1 MNIKNITMKTLITL
15 VLSLIG
21 IGLFAQ
27 STFGE
32 IKGKVFDKETHE
44 AIPFANVYVMS
55 NGKMVG
61 AQTDFDGKYT
71 LKPLPAGT
79 YDIVVSYVGYSTTTI
94 TGNVVKPDQ
103 ITFAD
108 DANLVNEMLGPVVV
122 EAKIRL
128 IEAETHNKVTIGT
141 KEIVLSPAKQSLAD
155 LAVATGSVST
165 SPDGGEIYFRGSR
178 AGDNIYLIDGVKVT
192 GQTPR
197 VPSSGIKSLSVYS
210 GGLPAKYGDTMG
222 GVIVVETKSFF
233 DMYYESLTR

>member
-1 MNIKNITMKTLITL
+1 MKTMITL
-15 VLSLIG
+15 VLSLIS

-32 IKGKVFDKETHE
+32 IKGKVFDKETNE
-44 AIPFANVYVMS
+44 AIPFASVYVMA

-61 AQTDFDGKYT
+61 AQTDINGKFT
-71 LKPLPAGT
+71 IKPLPAGT
-79 YDIVVSYVGYSTTTI
+79 YDLNISYMGYQKMTFE
-94 TGNVVKPDQ
+94 GYEVKPDQ

-108 DANLVNEMLGPVVV
+108 DVFLVPDGGTLKVMTVKV
-122 EAKIRL
+122 EKKL
-128 IEAETHNKVTIGT
+128 IEAETHNKVTIGS
-141 KEIVLSPAKQSLAD
+141 KEIVLSPVKQSLAD
-155 LAVATGSVST
+155 LAVATGSVSV

-233 DMYYESLTR
+233 DLYYESLTK